1 MSTSVSE
8 FERHKPR
15 KTRKEIKR
23 LIDKYQ
29 DVMMNVEIMEEEDCI
44 KVEMAADFVKEL
56 TGVMKVFESGE

>member
-1 MSTSVSE
+1 MRTSVSE

-56 TGVMKVFESGE
+56 TGVMKVFENGE

>member
-15 KTRKEIKR
+15 KTRKEIKK
-23 LIDKYQ
+23 LIDKYE

-56 TGVMKVFESGE
+56 TGVMKVFENGE

>member
-1 MSTSVSE
+1 MTTSVSE

-15 KTRKEIKR
+15 KTRKEIKK
-23 LIDKYQ
+23 LIDKYE

-56 TGVMKVFESGE
+56 TGVMKVFENGE

>member
-1 MSTSVSE
+1 MRTSVSE

-56 TGVMKVFESGE
+56 EVVMKAFQNGE

>member
-1 MSTSVSE
+1 MRTSVSE

-56 TGVMKVFESGE
+56 TGVMKAFENGE